1 MSNNKS
7 ITSEEYWKTKLS
19 EEEYHVLR
27 QKGTER
33 PHTGEYNIHSKN
45 GTYSCKGCDTP
56 LFESSQK
63 FEAHCGWPSFD
74 KAIEGK
80 ITYIKDNSHGMI
92 RTEIICTNCNGH
104 LGHVFDDG
112 PTETGVRYCVNSISL
127 NFQEDN

>member
-1 MSNNKS
+1 MSNHNT
-7 ITSEEYWKTKLS
+7 ISEQEWKGKLT
-19 EEEYHVLR
+19 EEEFQVLR

-33 PHTGEYNIHSKN
+33 PHSGIYNIHTKN
-45 GTYSCKGCDTP
+45 GSYSCKGCDTP
-56 LFESSQK
+56 LFESLQK
-63 FEAHCGWPSFD
+63 FESHCGWPSFD

-92 RTEIICTNCNGH
+92 RTEIVCTNCNGH

-127 NFQEDN
+127 KFNEIG

>member
-1 MSNNKS
+1 MSNYNNT
-7 ITSEEYWKTKLS
+7 TSEEQWKAKLS
-19 EEEYHVLR
+19 EEEFQVLR

-45 GTYSCKGCDTP
+45 GTYSCKGCDIP

-74 KAIEGK
+74 EAIEGK
-80 ITYIKDNSHGMI
+80 ITYVKDNTHGMI

-112 PTETGVRYCVNSISL
+112 PTKTGVRYCVNSISL
-127 NFQEDN
+127 NFQESN